1 MLTSRKIQI
10 QEFSD
15 KVGRKIVNVGN
26 TSLFEL
32 NKEDIINLFKS
43 YGFLLFRGFEA
54 DINTFAEFTN
64 SLSKDFMDYT
74 GGAFNRKMI
83 NKEPTILTVN
93 DFNDEVK
100 LHGEMYYTNKPP
112 LMLWFFCD
120 NPPLQNGETIVCDG
134 EQFFHEL
141 SSSMKD
147 LLNRK
152 NLKFYDPSSLSKE
165 EWQRKYKTNDFNLV
179 KEICKDN
186 GMEVQMDEDESIHR
200 QFIAPAIH
208 KSRTGE
214 GYVFIN
220 SLLAVKHASSTS
232 AYFDDDSEITE
243 EIISELNQIAEKITI
258 EISWETGDILMID
271 NTRIM
276 HGRRAFD
283 DNEKRDIYIRL
294 CSPSF
299 TF

>member
-1 MLTSRKIQI
+1 MFSSRKIQI
-10 QEFSD
+10 QKFSD
-15 KVGRKIVNVGN
+15 KVGRKIINVGN
-26 TSLFEL
+26 ISLFEL
-32 NKEDIINLFKS
+32 NKENIINMFKS
-43 YGFLLFRGFEA
+43 YGFLLFRGFET
-54 DINTFAEFTN
+54 DVNTFTEFTN

-74 GGAFNRKMI
+74 GGAFNRKMV
-83 NKEPTILTVN
+83 NKEPTVLTVN
-93 DFNDEVK
+93 DFNHEVK

-120 NPPLQNGETIVCDG
+120 HPPLKNGETIVCDG
-134 EQFFHEL
+134 EQFFNEL
-141 SSSMKD
+141 SSSTKY

-165 EWQRKYKTNDFNLV
+165 EWQKKYKTNEFNVV
-179 KEICKDN
+179 KEICKSN
-186 GMEVQMDEDESIHR
+186 GMEVQMNKDESIHR
-200 QFIAPAIH
+200 QFITPAIH
-208 KSRTGE
+208 KSRSGE
-214 GYVFIN
+214 GNVFIN
-220 SLLAVKHASSTS
+220 SLLPFKNISPQS

-243 EIISELNQIAEKITI
+243 EIISEFNQIAEKITI
-258 EISWETGDILMID
+258 EISWKKGDILMID

-283 DNEKRDIYIRL
+283 VNEKRDIYIRL